1 MKIPADFKYPGFY
14 DLVCDS
20 IYQHKLANK
29 ESNSFHENRHARSS
43 IISSAL
49 LIESCANCLLSS
61 LDISSKLGVDIDKLN
76 VLAKFETYLRFNNVA
91 TFDRGNNKVEKIV
104 ELIKL
109 RNEFVHPKVAS
120 IKTEIGQMENVGEQF
135 SLPIELTGEQWKG
148 LIIPKRSLFWSA
160 DSSLKVLKAV
170 SEFMDYLFFELLE
183 LQDEDVRHF
192 LMSRFEFPKVTMP
205 AVFDVFE
212 TEIISAKEFGVNFD
226 FLVSNRLNKPIK
238 PDT

>member
-14 DLVCDS
+14 DLVCDA
-20 IYQHKLANK
+20 IYQHKLADK
-29 ESNSFHENRHARSS
+29 ESNSFYENRHARSS

-49 LIESCANCLLSS
+49 VIESCANCLLNS
-61 LDISSKLGVDIDKLN
+61 LDISSKLGGDIDKLT

-120 IKTEIGQMENVGEQF
+120 IKTEIGQMEDIGEQY
-135 SLPIELTGEQWKG
+135 SLLMELTGDQWKG
-148 LIIPKRSLFWSA
+148 LIIPKRGLFWSA

-170 SEFMDYLFFELLE
+170 SEFIDYLFFELLE
-183 LQDEDVRHF
+183 LSDQDVQNV
-192 LMSRFEFPKVTMP
+192 LMSRLEFSSIIMP
-205 AVFDVFE
+205 TVFDVFK
-212 TEIISAKEFGVNFD
+212 TEITSVKEFGIDFG
-226 FLVSNRLNKPIK
+226 FLVNNAPN
-238 PDT
+238 